1 MPKKNTIYLAG
12 WEKTTKGITMAFVTD
27 DGEPFYP
34 KTYIVRKLYDCSAE
48 VTIDGSRQQLT
59 CMPDKMAY
67 ADIKNGA
74 ESAMQ

>member
-1 MPKKNTIYLAG
+1 
-12 WEKTTKGITMAFVTD
+12 MAFVTD

-34 KTYIVRKLYDCSAE
+34 KTYIVRKLFDCAAE
-48 VTIDGSRQQLT
+48 VTIDGSLQQLT